1 MEHVTPQQILA
12 SRVNEFTTCIRMLLD
27 TGHSLPALILL
38 YSAID
43 AFASLLRPETK
54 PDTTGDYFKKWTED
68 YMIGGSG
75 LSIRSEDLWGARC
88 GLLHTHG
95 AASRLSRE
103 GKARQLHYY
112 RAQALTP
119 GMQQELESKLKALRA
134 MGKLPVDI
142 DALYAA
148 FDQGVSRF
156 LASIHRDT
164 GLEKRIVH
172 HSSSVFGSWRYV
184 N

>member
-1 MEHVTPQQILA
+1 MERATPQQILA
-12 SRVNEFTTCIRMLLD
+12 SRVNEFTICIRMLLD

-43 AFASLLRPETK
+43 AFASLLRPETE
-54 PDTTGDYFKKWTED
+54 PDTTGDYFKQWTED
-68 YMIGGSG
+68 YMIGGSQ

-95 AASRLSRE
+95 ASSRLSRE
-103 GKARQLHYY
+103 GKALQLHYY
-112 RAQALTP
+112 RAHALTP
-119 GMQQELESKLKALRA
+119 EMQQELESKLKSLRA
-134 MGKLPVDI
+134 MGKLPLDI

-148 FDQGVSRF
+148 FDQGVGRF
-156 LASIHRDT
+156 LASIQRDAEL
-164 GLEKRIVH
+164 GKRVVH

-184 N
+184 D